1 MQANIY
7 LYFLKKT
14 LTRYPLQA
22 SEQWLLH
29 WLAGMDESL
38 LREIVRWLTV
48 TLSGCSTEM
57 QVHPA
62 VRAAGLDWPAEAETM
77 VGLFRLDNLQH
88 CIIDILRRGVPG
100 DFIETGVWRGGA
112 AIFMRAVLK
121 AHGDARRNVWLADSF
136 QGLPKPDVANY
147 PADQGDELWT
157 FQELAVPLE
166 TVKHNFERYGLLD
179 DQVRFVQGWFRDTLP
194 TVPIDCLAL
203 LRLDGDLYESTM
215 VALRSL
221 YHKVSPGGYVIV
233 DDYGATPTCQQAVD
247 DFRRAC
253 GVREPL
259 WPIDWGG
266 VFWQVGNTSR

>member
-1 MQANIY
+1 
-7 LYFLKKT
+7 
-14 LTRYPLQA
+14 
-22 SEQWLLH
+22 
-29 WLAGMDESL
+29 
-38 LREIVRWLTV
+38 
-48 TLSGCSTEM
+48 
-57 QVHPA
+57 
-62 VRAAGLDWPAEAETM
+62 
-77 VGLFRLDNLQH
+77 
-88 CIIDILRRGVPG
+88 
-100 DFIETGVWRGGA
+100 
-112 AIFMRAVLK
+112 MRAVLK